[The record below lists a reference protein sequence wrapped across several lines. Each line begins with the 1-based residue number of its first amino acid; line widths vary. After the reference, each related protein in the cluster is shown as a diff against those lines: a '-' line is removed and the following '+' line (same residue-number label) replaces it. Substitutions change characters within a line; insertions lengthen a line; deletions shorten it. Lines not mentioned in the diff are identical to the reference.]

1 MKIVIHKQYNN
12 SMIKEV
18 SFNSGIQRVNSGIYC
33 NEGACDEIINF
44 RREGNVWKTIGE
56 KELFEDIKG
65 IIRNSHNILNSTIH
79 DVYIHSASKNDGII
93 IHRTYLNKNIMFVP
107 LYRQDMPLFYR
118 NSEGYCIEEFAVSL
132 LRIGDN
138 EEFLSISSLNNV
150 LIVCTSLRKVYFV
163 YKDGQYINVNMNLN
177 NNGVLFADVYQD
189 LYSNSSY
196 KQHVYEVNPLEIY
209 SPSLMIKNAYTH
221 FLNIAKQ
228 YKLYSGLSFFRY
240 AIKLYDGTYLYF
252 SNIDFADTNGDT
264 SNKMGSNINNL
275 IFMLSANKETETSIN
290 YKKATFYNNAG
301 CHRVKINFADINMI
315 KTLFELRIIVS
326 IDIFMTRPLLQIDL
340 DCKNEDYKLVHSYPV
355 QSGGYNLVQ
364 YFKLP
369 INKNKIIN
377 ELTNGI
383 FYKVKSFDLADVR
396 AVQGSELNYDV
407 FYDDI
412 EKLTSNETMPT
423 DNGRD
428 SILFKNAYTYN
439 QKQHIFDLIYDIFNG
454 YSFPRNIE
462 IDNATENNF
471 SSLKNALF
479 PSNSNNDVAVYAVVK
494 GIYNEEDFC
503 VRVNIENPY
512 KYFFYNYSFFNLSTI
527 KFYMPRLFTY
537 PTLENF
543 DITIY
548 IEDVD
553 TNETK
558 LIYSTTSSEASFIN
572 NFSIIAS
579 LYPYNNQNTY
589 FNSKNYPNSGVYPTT
604 ENAEIYPE
612 SNLKPVIITKLVNQI
627 GSYEYKEKAKLSF
640 SNLLRLSETENPFI
654 FPAINSYSFGEKDT
668 NILAAEATV
677 GQMTETKFGMFPLYV
692 FTDIGVYAMGVGA
705 GNIAYQNIT
714 PVNNHIIK
722 NKRTLNVGNSILYL
736 SDNGLNVI
744 SGRETK
750 LLSELVKGVPESI
763 NAIYSGENISSNIAE
778 HFGFVLGDFSTTDF
792 LEEIKNAEFVYD
804 NVHEEVLFVCN
815 SYSYI
820 YSLMY
825 NVFYKSTDVFNGVY
839 NTNNKSILNKVVDK
853 YIYFYDVSKEAKK
866 ERRSIFISKPFNL
879 GTRQLKKVQR
889 FILSM
894 SVDAVSGENTRVIPN
909 CDIWVL
915 GSNDMISYTPYKE
928 MSIASEK
935 DLQDVFMTRFFKSF
949 KYAILIIATKQSEC
963 LLSGGVF
970 EFEEK
975 ENKMGIR

>member
-1 MKIVIHKQYNN
+1 
-12 SMIKEV
+12 MIKEV
-18 SFNSGIQRVNSGIYC
+18 SFNGGIERVNSGIYC

-44 RREGNVWKTIGE
+44 RREGNAWKTIGE

-65 IIRNSHNILNSTIH
+65 IIRNSHSSFRSTIH
-79 DVYIHSASKNDGII
+79 DIYIHSESKNDGII
-93 IHRTYLNKNIMFVP
+93 IIHRTSLNKNIMFVP

-163 YKDGQYINVNMNLN
+163 YKDGQYINVNMNLD
-177 NNGVLFADVYQD
+177 NNGVLKVDIYQD
-189 LYSNSSY
+189 LNTDGSY
-196 KQHVYEVNPLEIY
+196 KIHDFNIGNSEI
-209 SPSLMIKNAYTH
+209 SSASQMIRSAYAN

-240 AIKLYDGTYLYF
+240 AIRLFDGTYLYY

-264 SNKMGSNINNL
+264 SNRNGSNINNL
-275 IFMLSANKETETSIN
+275 WFGLTYTAESSTSV
-290 YKKATFYNNAG
+290 YFKHTRFENNAG
-301 CHRVKINFADINMI
+301 SHIIKINFADIDVI

-326 IDIFMTRPLLQIDL
+326 IDVFMTKPLLQIDL
-340 DCKNEDYKLVHSYPV
+340 DCNDEDCKGLPSSYT
-355 QSGGYNLVQ
+355 SGAQGWVNVTV
-364 YFKLP
+364 P
-369 INKNKIIN
+369 INKNKIRD
-377 ELTNGI
+377 EVTNGA
-383 FYKVKSFDLADVR
+383 FYKVKSFELNDIRELI
-396 AVQGSELNYDV
+396 GSELSYQV
-407 FYDDI
+407 LQPDI
-412 EKLTSNETMPT
+412 EKLTSNEVMPI

-428 SILFKNAYTYN
+428 SILFKNSYNYN
-439 QKQHIFDLIYDIFNG
+439 QKQHVYDLIYDIFNG
-454 YSFPRNIE
+454 YTFPQNI
-462 IDNATENNF
+462 NNNV
-471 SSLKNALF
+471 SSQFNFDIFCNELYEPN
-479 PSNSNNDVAVYAVVK
+479 VAVKVYAVVK
-494 GIYNEEDFC
+494 GSYSGEEFC
-503 VRVNIENPY
+503 VRTEIENPY
-512 KYFFYNYSFFNLSTI
+512 RYFAYYSISNIRIIEFF
-527 KFYMPRLFTY
+527 MPRFLAY
-537 PTLENF
+537 PTLETF
-543 DITIY
+543 DLEIY
-548 IEDVD
+548 IEKA
-553 TNETK
+553 NEGNANEGNAK
-558 LIYSTTSSEASFIN
+558 LLFKLNSIETSVIN
-572 NFSIIAS
+572 NFSIIAA
-579 LYPYNNQNTY
+579 LYPNDNRNIYFESDMLPVGATPNTTSSTIFFESAIKAVTY
-589 FNSKNYPNSGVYPTT
+589 KKRIEHIISYDFLNKN
-604 ENAEIYPE
+604 
-612 SNLKPVIITKLVNQI
+612 KLH
-627 GSYEYKEKAKLSF
+627 F
-640 SNLLRLSETENPFI
+640 SNILRLSETDNPFI
-654 FPAINSYSFGEKDT
+654 YPAINSYAFGEKNT
-668 NILAAEATV
+668 NILAIEATV
-677 GQMTETKFGMFPLYV
+677 GQITETKFGMFPLYV
-692 FTDIGVYAMGVGA
+692 FTDIGIYAMGVGA

-736 SDNGLNVI
+736 SDNGLNII

-763 NAIYSGENISSNIAE
+763 NTIYSGADISSNIAE

-804 NVHEEVLFVCN
+804 NVREEVLFVCN

-820 YSLMY
+820 YSLKY

-839 NTNNKSILNKVVDK
+839 NTNNKSILKKVVDK

-894 SVDAVSGENTRVIPN
+894 SVNAVSSENTRVIPN

-915 GSNDMISYTPYKE
+915 CSNDMINYTTYKE
-928 MSIASEK
+928 ISIASEK

-963 LLSGGVF
+963 LLTGGVF